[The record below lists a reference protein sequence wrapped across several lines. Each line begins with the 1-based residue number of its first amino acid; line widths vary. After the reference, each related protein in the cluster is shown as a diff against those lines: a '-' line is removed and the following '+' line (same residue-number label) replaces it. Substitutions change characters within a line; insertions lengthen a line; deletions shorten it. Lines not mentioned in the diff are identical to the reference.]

1 MADKEPEKKPT
12 AQIIKF
18 VDRATLRGNKRRK
31 EAIERITKPFKNPDG
46 RDLT

>member
-1 MADKEPEKKPT
+1 MMSNEKEVKPT

-18 VDRATLRGNKRRK
+18 KTREEINSAKRRK